1 MRNPEL
7 ACDWCGDEVANGE
20 GVKMDDDR
28 VCSGCAEQMMDL
40 PEGWMC
46 GFIKYNRDLGLP
58 SDADVAIRS
67 EGVMG

>member
-1 MRNPEL
+1 
-7 ACDWCGDEVANGE
+7 
-20 GVKMDDDR
+20 VKIDDDR